1 MAVEACSTIIA
12 DRFAMW
18 WIMVWFSC
26 GVTALWGLKASLA
39 IIPMVWLNEWCS
51 SDAGIGAE
59 RAAHRNAEAI
69 LSPKNVA

>member
-1 MAVEACSTIIA
+1 
-12 DRFAMW
+12 
-18 WIMVWFSC
+18 MVWFSC

-51 SDAGIGAE
+51 SDAGIGAD

-69 LSPKNVA
+69 LSSKNVA